1 MKKDRWSG
9 EKAVVGSGSGVPL
22 RERPLVGVIP
32 PLGKPIM
39 TTTPLLDERRRFIS
53 EQVIRPTTEV
63 DGSSC
68 TKDTTGPLSAKAAI
82 FENKIRAERT
92 PVPFNVAE
100 VSVTVRVPLR
110 KSIAS
115 ATPPTTPKS
124 LRRALLPEPKK
135 LLSQRIIFLNDHQY
149 NMMSNNSKW
158 RIRSVS
164 VSASLFLISRCC
176 CPNCSRVRIPF
187 ACPLL

>member
-9 EKAVVGSGSGVPL
+9 EKAVVGSGSGGSGVPL

-63 DGSSC
+63 DGSSS

-92 PVPFNVAE
+92 PFP
-100 VSVTVRVPLR
+100 SMWP
-110 KSIAS
+110 
-115 ATPPTTPKS
+115 
-124 LRRALLPEPKK
+124 
-135 LLSQRIIFLNDHQY
+135 
-149 NMMSNNSKW
+149 
-158 RIRSVS
+158 
-164 VSASLFLISRCC
+164 RC
-176 CPNCSRVRIPF
+176 P
-187 ACPLL
+187 